1 MADSDKS
8 NKLLE
13 LRDGID
19 EIDDQIKRLL
29 LERFELVSEVQL
41 YKANHKVPIIDKERE
56 EQKRQALRSGLEDS
70 TANQIQNI
78 FNEIMKQSKRRQ
90 LSPGKSSL
98 VGEIG
103 IVGMGLMGGSL
114 YKAIKEHH
122 PLVQLKAWDQNSNDG
137 WDLSDLSEVLQCK
150 YIFLALPVTAI
161 KDFLSSNA
169 NLISENSTV
178 IDFGST
184 KKMLSDHSESIPDKK
199 WNFIPAH
206 PLVGKES
213 SGFENAEA
221 SLYHGKTLVICNHE
235 SFLKD
240 DFLTELLGGVGL
252 RFYFMNSQDHD
263 DALAYISHLPH
274 LLALAL
280 IETVKD
286 LPLEKNAIPQSFKDL
301 TRIGGANGSL
311 WADIF
316 ESNKESLLKANDQFI
331 KNLQAMA
338 ADLENIEKLFTDAIQ
353 FRKEYCDDYSYEV
366 VPQQK

>member
-1 MADSDKS
+1 MADSEKS
-8 NKLLE
+8 NKLLQ

-19 EIDDQIKRLL
+19 EIDDQIKKLL

-41 YKANHKVPIIDKERE
+41 YKANHKVPIIDKDRE
-56 EQKRQALRSGLEDS
+56 DQKRHALRKGLEDS

-122 PLVQLKAWDQNSNDG
+122 PLVNLKAWDQNENDS
-137 WDLSDLSEVLQCK
+137 WLRSDLSEVLQCR

-161 KDFLSSNA
+161 KDFLSA
-169 NLISENSTV
+169 NKKKISAKSTV

-184 KKMLSDHSESIPDKK
+184 KKMLSEHSDNISDKEWK
-199 WNFIPAH
+199 FIPAH

-235 SFLKD
+235 SFLED

-274 LLALAL
+274 LVALAL
-280 IETVKD
+280 IQTVKD

-316 ESNKESLLKANDQFI
+316 ESNKESLLKANEQFI
-331 KNLQAMA
+331 NNLQVMA